1 MQGKLAAATG
11 ESQMNFKSALIG
23 AVALLAL
30 PSAANALV
38 IGSPD
43 AGNCYPFMCNDSGS
57 NLGQSFHYQQI
68 YDGALFGGA
77 VQFDTI
83 TFFADNGASGTVLN
97 GNYVISF
104 SSTTDAIGSGYPVSN
119 VANTASFYTGNLG
132 GAVGAS
138 FSVTGANYVFNPSNG
153 NLLMDIIVTN
163 QDYVS
168 NGSGNSYNKAD
179 YTGVQ
184 TSRAVDAVTGVYSGA
199 GGLVTEFNTSPAV
212 PEPASW
218 ALMIAGFGMMGAAMR
233 RRRTAIAA

>member
-1 MQGKLAAATG
+1 MKL
-11 ESQMNFKSALIG
+11 KSALIG

-38 IGSPD
+38 IGSSD

-57 NLGQSFHYQQI
+57 NLGQSFHFQQI

-83 TFFADNGASGTVLN
+83 TFFADDGVSGTVLN

-104 SSTTDAIGSGYPVSN
+104 SSTTDAVGSGYPVTN
-119 VANTASFYTGNLG
+119 VANTASFYSGNLG
-132 GAVGAS
+132 GAIGPS
-138 FSVTGANYVFNPSNG
+138 FSVSGANYVFNPANG
-153 NLLMDIIVTN
+153 NLLMDIIVSN
-163 QDYVS
+163 QDNVG
-168 NGSGNSYNKAD
+168 NGTGNSYNRAD
-179 YTGVQ
+179 YTGIQ
-184 TSRAVDAVTGVYSGA
+184 ASRAVDAGAGGTFSGT

-218 ALMIAGFGMMGAAMR
+218 ALMIAGFGMLGTAMR
-233 RRRTAIAA
+233 RRRTTVAA

>member
-1 MQGKLAAATG
+1 
-11 ESQMNFKSALIG
+11 MNLKSALIG

-57 NLGQSFHYQQI
+57 SVGQSFHYQQV
-68 YDGALFGGA
+68 YDGSLFGGGA

-83 TFFADNGASGTVLN
+83 TFFADDGVSGTVLN

-104 SSTTDAIGSGYPVSN
+104 SSTTDAVGSGYPVTN

-132 GAVGAS
+132 GAIGAS
-138 FSVTGANYVFNPSNG
+138 FSVTGANYVFNPANG
-153 NLLMDIIVTN
+153 NLLMDIIVSN
-163 QDYVS
+163 QDNVS
-168 NGSGNSYNKAD
+168 NGTGNSYNKAD
-179 YTGVQ
+179 YTGIQ
-184 TSRAVDAVTGVYSGA
+184 TSRAVDAGAGGIYSGG

-218 ALMIAGFGMMGAAMR
+218 ALMIAGFGMLGTAMR
-233 RRRTAIAA
+233 RRRTAATA